1 MVTLTQEELRE
12 RARRITLVLAD
23 CDGVLT
29 DTGVY
34 YGENGEAMKRFSIR
48 DGMGVELLR
57 NAGIDSAIVTREN
70 TEIVHTR
77 SEKLRM
83 PYLFMGVFD
92 KALYLHEI
100 LQKTGRTLDQIAYI
114 GDDVN
119 DLGIIRAIAMAGL
132 VGSPQDALKAVRA
145 EVHYCTAE
153 VGGHGAF
160 REFADWILELRS

>member
-1 MVTLTQEELRE
+1 MVTLTEEELRQ

-34 YGENGEAMKRFSIR
+34 YSPSGEAMKRFSIR

-57 NAGIDSAIVTREN
+57 DRRIDSAIVTREN
-70 TEIVHTR
+70 TEIVRTR

-92 KALYLHEI
+92 KAKYLHEI
-100 LQKTGRTLDQIAYI
+100 LQKTGRTLEEIAYI

-119 DLGIIRAIAMAGL
+119 DLGIIRAIATAGL
-132 VGSPQDALKAVRA
+132 VCAPGDALKTVKT
-145 EVHYCTAE
+145 EVHYCTEE

-160 REFADWILELRS
+160 REFADWILAMRA